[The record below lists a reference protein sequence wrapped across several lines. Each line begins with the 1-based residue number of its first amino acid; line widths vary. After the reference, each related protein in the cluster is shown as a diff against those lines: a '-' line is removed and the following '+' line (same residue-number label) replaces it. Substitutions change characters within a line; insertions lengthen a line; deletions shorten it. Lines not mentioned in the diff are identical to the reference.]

1 MRLFLCEKP
10 SLARDIAKFIGADK
24 RGEGFLSGGGVIVT
38 WARGHLLEQA
48 DPVAYGEQYGNLW
61 RLDVLPLIPQ
71 QWILEVKKEAR
82 GQFAVINRLLKQADE
97 VVIATDADREG
108 EVIARELLEY
118 CRFQGRVFRL
128 WLSALDDAS
137 IRAALADIWP
147 SEKTEALYRAGV
159 GRGRAD
165 WTTGMNLTR
174 LYTLKAR
181 EAGISGVISV
191 GRVQTPTL
199 AIVVRRDLE
208 IENFIPKPY
217 SDVIATLV
225 SDNIAP
231 PAKWG
236 AAALDCD
243 EEGRCVQQGIAAQVV
258 QLCLQAASATV
269 IDCQTKRQKKSAPL
283 AFSLGSLQQACAEKF
298 GMPAQKVLD
307 IAQSLYET
315 HKLTTYP
322 RTDCGYLPVSMREEV
337 RAVLAALMQTDPS
350 LKSHP
355 ALAQLNTSLVSRIW
369 NDKKITAHHG
379 IIPTKHVGD
388 LSRLSADERNVYHLI
403 RQHYLAQFLPQMEVD
418 ATEATFNI
426 GGQLFRTT
434 GNVTVV
440 AGWKALF
447 TDPTAQPA
455 QTQAEG
461 DVGSDKT
468 DASRLPPLQAGQ
480 TCPVQGAEE
489 KRLQTKPP
497 VPYNDGTLIAAMTN
511 AASFVTDSALKKVLK
526 ENAGIGTEATR
537 AGVIDTLIKRGFMVR
552 DGKVLRSTPTGRD
565 LVNALPA
572 VLTSP
577 GLTALWEQLLDEVAA
592 GRVSLDDFMA
602 KQNAWVSQL
611 VSQGK
616 TQPLAMQAPSGP
628 PCPACGGR
636 TVQRQ
641 GKNGVFFGC
650 VNYPACRGIAG
661 SGTGGGVL
669 KIPKGLKLNLR

>member
-10 SLARDIAKFIGADK
+10 SQARDIAKFIGAGQ
-24 RGEGFLSGGGVIVT
+24 RGDGFLSGPGVTVT

-48 DPVAYGEQYGNLW
+48 EPEAYGEQYGNPW
-61 RLDVLPLIPQ
+61 RLDVLPFVPQ
-71 QWILEVKKEAR
+71 QWKLEVKKDAR
-82 GQFAVINRLLKQADE
+82 SQFSVINRLLKQVDE

-137 IRAALADIWP
+137 IRSALANIWP

-165 WTTGMNLTR
+165 WVTGMNLTR

-181 EAGISGVISV
+181 EAGISGVMSV

-217 SDVIATLV
+217 SDVIATLI
-225 SDNIAP
+225 SDNIAFP
-231 PAKWG
+231 VKWV
-236 AAALDCD
+236 AAAQYCD
-243 EEGRCVQQGIAAQVV
+243 EEGRCIQAGIAAQVV
-258 QLCLQAASATV
+258 ELCRQTASATV

-298 GMPAQKVLD
+298 GMPAQQVLD

-355 ALAQLNTSLVSRIW
+355 ALAQLDISLVSRIW

-379 IIPTKHVGD
+379 IIPTKQAGD
-388 LSRLSADERNVYHLI
+388 LSRLSTDERNVYQLI

-426 GGQLFRTT
+426 SGQLFRTT
-434 GNVTVV
+434 GNVVVV

-447 TDPTAQPA
+447 TEPSRTAQIPA
-455 QTQAEG
+455 DGNE
-461 DVGSDKT
+461 DKEA
-468 DASRLPPLQAGQ
+468 ASRLPPLQAGQ
-480 TCPVQGAEE
+480 TCRVQGAEE

-511 AASFVTDSALKKVLK
+511 AASFVTDAALKKVLK

-537 AGVIDTLIKRGFMVR
+537 AGIIDTLVKRGFLVR
-552 DGKVLRSTPTGRD
+552 EKKVLRSTPTGRD
-565 LVNALPA
+565 LVSALPSA
-572 VLTSP
+572 LTSP

-592 GRVSLDDFMA
+592 GRVSLEDFMA
-602 KQNAWVSQL
+602 KQNAWVVQL
-611 VSQGK
+611 VCQGK
-616 TQPLAMQAPSGP
+616 SQPLAMQAPPGP
-628 PCPACGGR
+628 PCPVCGGR
-636 TVQRQ
+636 TAQRQ

-661 SGTGGGVL
+661 SGGGGPSM
-669 KIPKGLKLNLR
+669 KMSKGLKLNLR

>member
-10 SLARDIAKFIGADK
+10 SQARDIAKFIGAGQCGD
-24 RGEGFLSGGGVIVT
+24 GFLSGPGVIVT

-48 DPVAYGEQYGNLW
+48 EPEAYGEQYGNPW
-61 RLDVLPLIPQ
+61 RLDVLPFVPQ
-71 QWILEVKKEAR
+71 QWKLEVKKDGRA
-82 GQFAVINRLLKQADE
+82 QFSVINRLLKQVDE

-137 IRAALADIWP
+137 IRNALANIWP
-147 SEKTEALYRAGV
+147 SEKTEALYCAGV

-165 WTTGMNLTR
+165 WITGMNLTR

-181 EAGISGVISV
+181 EAGISGVMSV

-225 SDNIAP
+225 SDNIAFP
-231 PAKWG
+231 VKWV
-236 AAALDCD
+236 AAAQYCD
-243 EEGRCVQQGIAAQVV
+243 EEGRCIQAGIAKQVV
-258 QLCLQAASATV
+258 ELCRQIASATI

-322 RTDCGYLPVSMREEV
+322 RTDCSYLPVSMRDEV
-337 RAVLAALMQTDPS
+337 RAVLTALMQSDPS

-355 ALAQLNTSLVSRIW
+355 ALAQLDIGLISRIW

-379 IIPTKHVGD
+379 IIPTKQAGI
-388 LSRLSADERNVYHLI
+388 LSRLSTDERNMYQLI

-418 ATEATFNI
+418 TTEATFNI

-434 GNVTVV
+434 SNVVVV

-447 TDPTAQPA
+447 TEPSQTAQIPA
-455 QTQAEG
+455 DG
-461 DVGSDKT
+461 NDDKET
-468 DASRLPPLQAGQ
+468 VSRLSPLQAGQ
-480 TCPVQGAEE
+480 TCRVQGAEE
-489 KRLQTKPP
+489 KCLQTKTP
-497 VPYNDGTLIAAMTN
+497 VPYNDGTLIAAMMN
-511 AASFVTDSALKKVLK
+511 AASLVTNAALKKVLK

-537 AGVIDTLIKRGFMVR
+537 AGIIDTLVKRGFLVR
-552 DGKVLRSTPTGRD
+552 GEKG
-565 LVNALPA
+565 
-572 VLTSP
+572 
-577 GLTALWEQLLDEVAA
+577 AA
-592 GRVSLDDFMA
+592 FNTDRA
-602 KQNAWVSQL
+602 
-611 VSQGK
+611 
-616 TQPLAMQAPSGP
+616 
-628 PCPACGGR
+628 
-636 TVQRQ
+636 
-641 GKNGVFFGC
+641 
-650 VNYPACRGIAG
+650 
-661 SGTGGGVL
+661 
-669 KIPKGLKLNLR
+669 

>member
-10 SLARDIAKFIGADK
+10 SQARDIAKFIGAGQ
-24 RGEGFLSGGGVIVT
+24 RGDGFLSGPGVTVT

-48 DPVAYGEQYGNLW
+48 EPEAYGEQYGNPW
-61 RLDVLPLIPQ
+61 RLDVLPFVPQ
-71 QWILEVKKEAR
+71 QWKLEVKKDGRA
-82 GQFAVINRLLKQADE
+82 QFSVINRLLKQVDE

-137 IRAALADIWP
+137 IRNALANIWP

-165 WTTGMNLTR
+165 WVTGMNLTR

-181 EAGISGVISV
+181 EAGISGVMSV

-217 SDVIATLV
+217 SDVIATLI
-225 SDNIAP
+225 SDNIAFP
-231 PAKWG
+231 VKWV
-236 AAALDCD
+236 AAAQYCD
-243 EEGRCVQQGIAAQVV
+243 EEGRCIQAGIAAQVV
-258 QLCLQAASATV
+258 ELCRQTASATV

-298 GMPAQKVLD
+298 GMPAQQVLD

-355 ALAQLNTSLVSRIW
+355 ALAQLDTSLVSRIW

-379 IIPTKHVGD
+379 IIPTKQAGD
-388 LSRLSADERNVYHLI
+388 LSRLSTDERNVYQLI
-403 RQHYLAQFLPQMEVD
+403 RQHYLAQFLPLMEVD

-426 GGQLFRTT
+426 SGQLFRTT
-434 GNVTVV
+434 GNVVVV

-447 TDPTAQPA
+447 TEPSRTAQIPA
-455 QTQAEG
+455 DGNEDKEG
-461 DVGSDKT
+461 V
-468 DASRLPPLQAGQ
+468 SRLPPLQAGQ
-480 TCPVQGAEE
+480 TCRIQGAEE

-511 AASFVTDSALKKVLK
+511 AASFVTDAALKKVLK

-537 AGVIDTLIKRGFMVR
+537 AGIIDTLVKRGFLVR
-552 DGKVLRSTPTGRD
+552 DKKVLRSTPTGRD
-565 LVNALPA
+565 LVSALPSA
-572 VLTSP
+572 LTSP

-592 GRVSLDDFMA
+592 GRVSLEDFMA
-602 KQNAWVSQL
+602 KQNAWVVQL

-616 TQPLAMQAPSGP
+616 SQPLAMQAPPGP
-628 PCPACGGR
+628 PCPVCGGR
-636 TVQRQ
+636 TAQRQ
-641 GKNGVFFGC
+641 GKNGVFLGC

-661 SGTGGGVL
+661 SGSGGPTV
-669 KIPKGLKLNLR
+669 KMPKGLKLNLR

>member
-10 SLARDIAKFIGADK
+10 SQARDIAKFIGAGQ
-24 RGEGFLSGGGVIVT
+24 RGDGFLSGPGVTVT

-48 DPVAYGEQYGNLW
+48 EPEAYGEQYGKPW
-61 RLDVLPLIPQ
+61 RLEALPLVPQ
-71 QWILEVKKEAR
+71 QWKLEVKKDAR
-82 GQFAVINRLLKQADE
+82 SQFSVINRLLKQVDE

-137 IRAALADIWP
+137 IRSALANIWP

-165 WTTGMNLTR
+165 WVTGMNLTR

-181 EAGISGVISV
+181 EAGISGVMSV

-217 SDVIATLV
+217 SDVIATLI
-225 SDNIAP
+225 SDNIAFP
-231 PAKWG
+231 VKWV
-236 AAALDCD
+236 AAAQYCD
-243 EEGRCVQQGIAAQVV
+243 EEGRCIQAGIAAQVV
-258 QLCLQAASATV
+258 ELCRQTASATV

-283 AFSLGSLQQACAEKF
+283 AFSLGSLQQASAEKF
-298 GMPAQKVLD
+298 GMPAQQVLD

-322 RTDCGYLPVSMREEV
+322 RTDCGYLPVSMRDEV

-355 ALAQLNTSLVSRIW
+355 ALAQLDISLVSRIW

-379 IIPTKHVGD
+379 IIPTKQAGD
-388 LSRLSADERNVYHLI
+388 LSRLSTDERNVYQLI

-426 GGQLFRTT
+426 SGQLFRTT
-434 GNVTVV
+434 GNVVV
-440 AGWKALF
+440 VTGWKALF
-447 TDPTAQPA
+447 TEPSRTAQPPA
-455 QTQAEG
+455 DG
-461 DVGSDKT
+461 NDDKEA
-468 DASRLPPLQAGQ
+468 ASRLPPLQAGQ
-480 TCPVQGAEE
+480 TCRVQGAEE

-511 AASFVTDSALKKVLK
+511 AASFVTDAALKKVLK

-537 AGVIDTLIKRGFMVR
+537 AGIIDTLVKRGFLVR
-552 DGKVLRSTPTGRD
+552 DKKVLRSTPTGRD
-565 LVNALPA
+565 LVSALPSA
-572 VLTSP
+572 LTSP

-592 GRVSLDDFMA
+592 GRVSLEDFMA
-602 KQNAWVSQL
+602 KQNAWVVQL

-616 TQPLAMQAPSGP
+616 SQPLAMQAPPGP
-628 PCPACGGR
+628 PCPVCGGR
-636 TVQRQ
+636 TAQRQ

-661 SGTGGGVL
+661 SGGGGPTV
-669 KIPKGLKLNLR
+669 KMPKGLKLNLR

>member
-10 SLARDIAKFIGADK
+10 SQGRDIAKFIGASQ
-24 RGEGFLSGGGVIVT
+24 RGDGFLSGPGTIVT
-38 WARGHLLEQA
+38 WARGHLLEQSE
-48 DPVAYGEQYGNLW
+48 PEAYGEQYGNPW
-61 RLDVLPLIPQ
+61 RLEVLPLIPP
-71 QWILEVKKEAR
+71 QWKLEVKQDAR
-82 GQFAVINRLLKQADE
+82 KQFAVINRLLKQVDE

-118 CRFQGRVFRL
+118 CSFQGRVFRL

-137 IRAALADIWP
+137 IRTALADIWP

-165 WTTGMNLTR
+165 WVTGMNLTR

-181 EAGISGVISV
+181 EAGISGVMSV

-199 AIVVRRDLE
+199 AIVVRRDLD

-217 SDVIATLV
+217 SDVIATLI
-225 SDNIAP
+225 SDTIAFP
-231 PAKWG
+231 VKWVPA
-236 AAALDCD
+236 AQYCD
-243 EEGRCVQQGIAAQVV
+243 NEGRCIQAGIAAQVV
-258 QLCLQAASATV
+258 QLCLQAASAMV

-283 AFSLGSLQQACAEKF
+283 AFSLSSLQQACAEKF
-298 GMPAQKVLD
+298 GMPAQTVLD

-322 RTDCGYLPVSMREEV
+322 RTDCGYLPVSMRDDV

-350 LKSHP
+350 LQSHP
-355 ALAQLNTSLVSRIW
+355 ALAQLDTSLVTRIW
-369 NDKKITAHHG
+369 NDKEITAHHG
-379 IIPTKHVGD
+379 IIPTKQVGD
-388 LSRLSADERNVYHLI
+388 LSRLSADERNVYQLI

-447 TDPTAQPA
+447 TEPSRSA
-455 QTQAEG
+455 QTLVDG
-461 DVGSDKT
+461 NDDKE
-468 DASRLPPLQAGQ
+468 DSSRLPPLQAGQ
-480 TCPVQGAEE
+480 VCPVQGAEE

-511 AASFVTDSALKKVLK
+511 AASFVTDAALKKVLK

-537 AGVIDTLIKRGFMVR
+537 AGIIDTLVKRGFLER
-552 DGKVLRSTPTGRD
+552 DKKVLRSTTKGRD

-572 VLTSP
+572 ALTSP

-592 GRVSLDDFMA
+592 GRVSLDDFME
-602 KQNAWVSQL
+602 KQNAWIMQL

-616 TQPLAMQAPSGP
+616 SQPLAMQAPPGP
-628 PCPACGGR
+628 PCPVCGGR
-636 TVQRQ
+636 TAQRR
-641 GKNGVFFGC
+641 GKNGVFYGC

-661 SGTGGGVL
+661 SGTGGPAL
-669 KIPKGLKLNLR
+669 KMPKGLKLNLR

>member
-10 SLARDIAKFIGADK
+10 SQARDIAKFIGAGQ
-24 RGEGFLSGGGVIVT
+24 RGDGFLSGPGVIVT

-48 DPVAYGEQYGNLW
+48 EPEAYGEQYGNPW
-61 RLDVLPLIPQ
+61 RLDVLPFVPQ
-71 QWILEVKKEAR
+71 QWKLEVKKDSGA
-82 GQFAVINRLLKQADE
+82 QFSVINRLLKQVDE

-108 EVIARELLEY
+108 EVIARELLDY

-137 IRAALADIWP
+137 IRNALANIWP

-165 WTTGMNLTR
+165 WVTGMNLTR

-181 EAGISGVISV
+181 EAGISGVMSV

-208 IENFIPKPY
+208 IEHFIPKPY
-217 SDVIATLV
+217 FDVIATLI
-225 SDNIAP
+225 SDNIAFP
-231 PAKWG
+231 VKWV
-236 AAALDCD
+236 AAAQYCD
-243 EEGRCVQQGIAAQVV
+243 EEGRCIQAGIAAQVV
-258 QLCLQAASATV
+258 ELCRQTASATV

-307 IAQSLYET
+307 IAQNLYET

-322 RTDCGYLPVSMREEV
+322 RTDCGYLPVSMRDEV
-337 RAVLAALMQTDPS
+337 RAVLAALMQSDPS

-355 ALAQLNTSLVSRIW
+355 ALAQLDISLVSRIW

-379 IIPTKHVGD
+379 IIPTKQAGD
-388 LSRLSADERNVYHLI
+388 LSRLSTDERNVYQLL

-426 GGQLFRTT
+426 SGQLFRTT
-434 GNVTVV
+434 GNVVVV
-440 AGWKALF
+440 AGWKTLF
-447 TDPTAQPA
+447 TEPS
-455 QTQAEG
+455 QTEQIPVDG
-461 DVGSDKT
+461 NDDKEA
-468 DASRLPPLQAGQ
+468 ASRLPPLQVGQ
-480 TCPVQGAEE
+480 TCRVQGAEE

-511 AASFVTDSALKKVLK
+511 AASFVTDAALKKVLK

-537 AGVIDTLIKRGFMVR
+537 AGIIDTLVKRGFLVR
-552 DGKVLRSTPTGRD
+552 EKKALHSTPTGRD
-565 LVNALPA
+565 LISALPSA
-572 VLTSP
+572 LTSP

-592 GRVSLDDFMA
+592 GRVSLEDFMA
-602 KQNAWVSQL
+602 KQNAWMVQL

-616 TQPLAMQAPSGP
+616 SQPLAMQSPPGP
-628 PCPACGGR
+628 PCPECGGR

-650 VNYPACRGIAG
+650 VHYPSCRGIFGNG
-661 SGTGGGVL
+661 SLIV
-669 KIPKGLKLNLR
+669 KIPKGLKVNLR

>member
-10 SLARDIAKFIGADK
+10 SQARDIAKFIGAGQ
-24 RGEGFLSGGGVIVT
+24 RGDGFLSGPGVTVT

-48 DPVAYGEQYGNLW
+48 EPEAYGGQYGNPW
-61 RLDVLPLIPQ
+61 RLDVLPFVPQ
-71 QWILEVKKEAR
+71 QWKLEVKKDAR
-82 GQFAVINRLLKQADE
+82 SQFSVINRLLKQVDE

-137 IRAALADIWP
+137 IRSALANIWP

-165 WTTGMNLTR
+165 WVTGMNLTR

-181 EAGISGVISV
+181 EAGISGVMSV

-217 SDVIATLV
+217 SDVIATLI
-225 SDNIAP
+225 SDNIAFP
-231 PAKWG
+231 VKWV
-236 AAALDCD
+236 AAAQYCD
-243 EEGRCVQQGIAAQVV
+243 EEGRCIQAGIAAQVV
-258 QLCLQAASATV
+258 ELCRQTASATV

-283 AFSLGSLQQACAEKF
+283 AFSLGALQQACAEKF
-298 GMPAQKVLD
+298 GMPAQQVLD

-355 ALAQLNTSLVSRIW
+355 ALAQLDTSLVSRIW

-379 IIPTKHVGD
+379 IIPTKQAGD
-388 LSRLSADERNVYHLI
+388 LSRLSTDERNVYQLI

-426 GGQLFRTT
+426 SGQLFRTT
-434 GNVTVV
+434 GNVVVV

-447 TDPTAQPA
+447 TEPSRTAQIPA
-455 QTQAEG
+455 DGNEDKEG
-461 DVGSDKT
+461 V
-468 DASRLPPLQAGQ
+468 SRLPPLQAGQ
-480 TCPVQGAEE
+480 TCRVQGAEE

-511 AASFVTDSALKKVLK
+511 AASFVTDAALKKVLK

-537 AGVIDTLIKRGFMVR
+537 AGIIDTLVKRGFLVR
-552 DGKVLRSTPTGRD
+552 DKKVLRSTPTGRD
-565 LVNALPA
+565 LVSALPSA
-572 VLTSP
+572 LTSP

-592 GRVSLDDFMA
+592 GRVSLEDFMA
-602 KQNAWVSQL
+602 KQNAWVVQL

-616 TQPLAMQAPSGP
+616 SQPLAMQAPPGP
-628 PCPACGGR
+628 PCPICGGR
-636 TVQRQ
+636 TAQRQ

-661 SGTGGGVL
+661 SGSGGPTV
-669 KIPKGLKLNLR
+669 KMPKGLKLNLR

>member
-10 SLARDIAKFIGADK
+10 SQARDIAKFIGAGQ
-24 RGEGFLSGGGVIVT
+24 RGDGFLSGPGVTVT

-48 DPVAYGEQYGNLW
+48 EPEAYGEQYGNPW
-61 RLDVLPLIPQ
+61 RLDVLPLVPQ
-71 QWILEVKKEAR
+71 QWKLEVKKDAR
-82 GQFAVINRLLKQADE
+82 SQFSVINRLLKQVDE

-137 IRAALADIWP
+137 IRSALANIWP

-165 WTTGMNLTR
+165 WVTGMNLTR

-181 EAGISGVISV
+181 EAGISGVMSV

-217 SDVIATLV
+217 SDVIATLI
-225 SDNIAP
+225 SDNIAFP
-231 PAKWG
+231 VKWVV
-236 AAALDCD
+236 AAQYCD
-243 EEGRCVQQGIAAQVV
+243 EEGRCIQAGIAAQVV
-258 QLCLQAASATV
+258 ELCRQTASATV

-298 GMPAQKVLD
+298 GMPAQQVLD

-355 ALAQLNTSLVSRIW
+355 ALAQLDTSLVSRIW

-379 IIPTKHVGD
+379 IIPTKQAGD
-388 LSRLSADERNVYHLI
+388 LSRLSTDERNVYQLI

-426 GGQLFRTT
+426 SGQLFRTT
-434 GNVTVV
+434 GNVVVV

-447 TDPTAQPA
+447 TEPSRTAQIPA
-455 QTQAEG
+455 DGNEDKEG
-461 DVGSDKT
+461 V
-468 DASRLPPLQAGQ
+468 SRLPPLQAGQ
-480 TCPVQGAEE
+480 TCRVQGAEE

-511 AASFVTDSALKKVLK
+511 AASFVTDAALKKVLK

-537 AGVIDTLIKRGFMVR
+537 AGIIDTLVKRGFLVR
-552 DGKVLRSTPTGRD
+552 DKKVLRSTPTGRD
-565 LVNALPA
+565 LVSALPSA
-572 VLTSP
+572 LTSP

-592 GRVSLDDFMA
+592 GRVSLEDFMA
-602 KQNAWVSQL
+602 KQNAWVVQL

-616 TQPLAMQAPSGP
+616 SQPLAMQAPPGP
-628 PCPACGGR
+628 PCPVCGGR
-636 TVQRQ
+636 TAQRQ

-661 SGTGGGVL
+661 SGSGGPTV
-669 KIPKGLKLNLR
+669 KMPKGLKLNLR

>member
-10 SLARDIAKFIGADK
+10 SQARDIAKFIGAGQ
-24 RGEGFLSGGGVIVT
+24 RGDGFLSGPGVTVT

-48 DPVAYGEQYGNLW
+48 EPEAYGEQYGNPW
-61 RLDVLPLIPQ
+61 RLDVLPLVPQ
-71 QWILEVKKEAR
+71 QWKLEVKKDAR
-82 GQFAVINRLLKQADE
+82 SQFSVINRLLKQVDE

-137 IRAALADIWP
+137 IRSALANIWP

-165 WTTGMNLTR
+165 WVTGMNLTR

-181 EAGISGVISV
+181 EAGISGVMSV

-217 SDVIATLV
+217 SDVIATLI
-225 SDNIAP
+225 SDNIAFP
-231 PAKWG
+231 VKWVV
-236 AAALDCD
+236 AAQYCD
-243 EEGRCVQQGIAAQVV
+243 EEGRCIRAGIAAQVV
-258 QLCLQAASATV
+258 ELCRQTASATV

-298 GMPAQKVLD
+298 GMPAQQVLD

-355 ALAQLNTSLVSRIW
+355 ALAQLDTSLVSRIW

-379 IIPTKHVGD
+379 IIPTKQAGD
-388 LSRLSADERNVYHLI
+388 LSRLSTDERNVYQLI

-426 GGQLFRTT
+426 SGQLFRTT
-434 GNVTVV
+434 GNVVVV

-447 TDPTAQPA
+447 TEPSRTAQIPA
-455 QTQAEG
+455 DGNEDKEG
-461 DVGSDKT
+461 V
-468 DASRLPPLQAGQ
+468 SRLPPLQAGQ
-480 TCPVQGAEE
+480 TCRVQGAEE

-511 AASFVTDSALKKVLK
+511 AASFVTDAALKKVLK

-537 AGVIDTLIKRGFMVR
+537 AGIIDTLVKRGFLVR
-552 DGKVLRSTPTGRD
+552 DKKVLRSTPTGRD
-565 LVNALPA
+565 LVSALPSA
-572 VLTSP
+572 LTSP

-592 GRVSLDDFMA
+592 GRVSLEDFMA
-602 KQNAWVSQL
+602 KQNAWVVQL

-616 TQPLAMQAPSGP
+616 SQPLAMQAPPGP
-628 PCPACGGR
+628 PCPVCGGR
-636 TVQRQ
+636 TAQRQ

-661 SGTGGGVL
+661 SGSGGPTV
-669 KIPKGLKLNLR
+669 KMPKGLKLNLR

>member
-10 SLARDIAKFIGADK
+10 SQARDIAKFIGAGQ
-24 RGEGFLSGGGVIVT
+24 RGDGFLSGPGVTVT

-48 DPVAYGEQYGNLW
+48 EPEAYGGQYGNPW
-61 RLDVLPLIPQ
+61 RLDVLPFVPQ
-71 QWILEVKKEAR
+71 QWKLEVKKDAR
-82 GQFAVINRLLKQADE
+82 SQFSVINRLLKQVDE

-137 IRAALADIWP
+137 IRSALANIWP

-165 WTTGMNLTR
+165 WVTGMNLTR

-181 EAGISGVISV
+181 EAGISGVMSV

-217 SDVIATLV
+217 SDVIATLI
-225 SDNIAP
+225 SDNIAFP
-231 PAKWG
+231 VKWV
-236 AAALDCD
+236 AAAQYCD
-243 EEGRCVQQGIAAQVV
+243 EEGRCIQAGIAAQVV
-258 QLCLQAASATV
+258 ELCRQTASATV

-298 GMPAQKVLD
+298 GMPAQQVLD

-355 ALAQLNTSLVSRIW
+355 ALAQLDTSLVSRIW

-379 IIPTKHVGD
+379 IIPTKQAGD
-388 LSRLSADERNVYHLI
+388 LSRLSTDERNVYQLI

-426 GGQLFRTT
+426 SGQLFRTT
-434 GNVTVV
+434 GNVVVV

-447 TDPTAQPA
+447 TETSRTAQIPA
-455 QTQAEG
+455 DGNEDKEG
-461 DVGSDKT
+461 V
-468 DASRLPPLQAGQ
+468 SRLPPLQAGQ
-480 TCPVQGAEE
+480 TCRVQGAEE

-511 AASFVTDSALKKVLK
+511 AASFVTDAALKKVLK

-537 AGVIDTLIKRGFMVR
+537 AGIIDTLVKRGFLVR
-552 DGKVLRSTPTGRD
+552 EKKALHSTPTGRD
-565 LVNALPA
+565 LVSALPSA
-572 VLTSP
+572 LTSP

-592 GRVSLDDFMA
+592 GRVSLEDFMA
-602 KQNAWVSQL
+602 KQNAWVVQL

-616 TQPLAMQAPSGP
+616 SQPLAMQALPGP
-628 PCPACGGR
+628 PCPVCGGR
-636 TVQRQ
+636 TAQRQ

-661 SGTGGGVL
+661 SGSGGPTV
-669 KIPKGLKLNLR
+669 KMPKGLKLNLR

>member
-10 SLARDIAKFIGADK
+10 SQARDIAKFIGAGQCGDD
-24 RGEGFLSGGGVIVT
+24 FLSGPGVIVT

-48 DPVAYGEQYGNLW
+48 EPEAYGEQYGNPW
-61 RLDVLPLIPQ
+61 RLDVLPFVPQ
-71 QWILEVKKEAR
+71 QWKLEVKKDGRA
-82 GQFAVINRLLKQADE
+82 QFSVINRLLKQVDE
-97 VVIATDADREG
+97 VVISTDADREG

-137 IRAALADIWP
+137 IRNALANIWP
-147 SEKTEALYRAGV
+147 SEKTEALYCAGV

-165 WTTGMNLTR
+165 WITGMNLTR

-181 EAGISGVISV
+181 EAGISGVMSV

-225 SDNIAP
+225 SDNIAFSV
-231 PAKWG
+231 KWV
-236 AAALDCD
+236 AAAQYCD
-243 EEGRCVQQGIAAQVV
+243 EEGRCIQAGIAKQVV
-258 QLCLQAASATV
+258 ELCRQIASATV

-298 GMPAQKVLD
+298 GMLAQKVLD

-322 RTDCGYLPVSMREEV
+322 RTDCGYLPVSMRDEV
-337 RAVLAALMQTDPS
+337 RAVLTALMQSDPS
-350 LKSHP
+350 LKSYP
-355 ALAQLNTSLVSRIW
+355 ALAQLDISLISRIW
-369 NDKKITAHHG
+369 DDKKITAHHG
-379 IIPTKHVGD
+379 IIPTKQAGN
-388 LSRLSADERNVYHLI
+388 LSRLSTDERNVYQLI

-434 GNVTVV
+434 GNVVVV

-447 TDPTAQPA
+447 TEPSQTAQLPA
-455 QTQAEG
+455 DG
-461 DVGSDKT
+461 NDDKE
-468 DASRLPPLQAGQ
+468 AVSRLSPLQAGQ
-480 TCPVQGAEE
+480 TCRLQGAEE
-489 KRLQTKPP
+489 KRLQTKTP
-497 VPYNDGTLIAAMTN
+497 VPYNDGTLIAAMMN
-511 AASFVTDSALKKVLK
+511 AASLVTDAALKKVLK

-537 AGVIDTLIKRGFMVR
+537 AGIIDTLVKRGFLVR
-552 DGKVLRSTPTGRD
+552 EKKALHSTSTGRD
-565 LVNALPA
+565 LVSALPSA
-572 VLTSP
+572 LTSP

-592 GRVSLDDFMA
+592 GRVSLEDFMA
-602 KQNAWVSQL
+602 KQKAWVVQL

-616 TQPLAMQAPSGP
+616 SQPLAMQSPPGP
-628 PCPACGGR
+628 PCPECGGR

-650 VNYPACRGIAG
+650 VNYPLCRGISG
-661 SGTGGGVL
+661 SGGLIV
-669 KIPKGLKLNLR
+669 KIPTGLKVNLR

>member
-10 SLARDIAKFIGADK
+10 SQARDIAKFIGAGQ
-24 RGEGFLSGGGVIVT
+24 RGDGFLSGPGVTVT

-48 DPVAYGEQYGNLW
+48 EPEAYGEQYGNPW
-61 RLDVLPLIPQ
+61 RLDVLPFVPQ
-71 QWILEVKKEAR
+71 QWKLEVKKDGRA
-82 GQFAVINRLLKQADE
+82 QFSVINRLLKQVDE

-137 IRAALADIWP
+137 IRNALANIWP

-165 WTTGMNLTR
+165 WVTGMNLTR

-181 EAGISGVISV
+181 EAGISGVMSV

-217 SDVIATLV
+217 SDVIATLI
-225 SDNIAP
+225 SDNIAFP
-231 PAKWG
+231 VKWV
-236 AAALDCD
+236 AAAQYCD
-243 EEGRCVQQGIAAQVV
+243 EEGRCIQAGIAAQVV
-258 QLCLQAASATV
+258 ELCRQTASATV

-298 GMPAQKVLD
+298 GMPAQQVLD

-355 ALAQLNTSLVSRIW
+355 ALAQLDTSLVSRIW

-379 IIPTKHVGD
+379 IIPTKQAGD
-388 LSRLSADERNVYHLI
+388 LSRLSTDERNVYQLI

-426 GGQLFRTT
+426 SGQLFRTT
-434 GNVTVV
+434 GNVVVV

-447 TDPTAQPA
+447 TEPSRTAQIPA
-455 QTQAEG
+455 DG
-461 DVGSDKT
+461 NDDKEA
-468 DASRLPPLQAGQ
+468 ASRLPPLQAGQ
-480 TCPVQGAEE
+480 TCRVQGAEE

-511 AASFVTDSALKKVLK
+511 AASFVTDAALKKVLK

-537 AGVIDTLIKRGFMVR
+537 AGIIDTLVKRGFLVR
-552 DGKVLRSTPTGRD
+552 DKKVLRSTPTGRD
-565 LVNALPA
+565 LVSALPSA
-572 VLTSP
+572 LTSP

-592 GRVSLDDFMA
+592 GRVSLEDFMA
-602 KQNAWVSQL
+602 KQNAWVVQL

-616 TQPLAMQAPSGP
+616 SQPLAMQAPPGP
-628 PCPACGGR
+628 PCPVCGGR
-636 TVQRQ
+636 TAQRQ

-661 SGTGGGVL
+661 SGSGGPSM
-669 KIPKGLKLNLR
+669 KMPKGLKLNLR

>member
-10 SLARDIAKFIGADK
+10 SQARDIAKFIGAGQ
-24 RGEGFLSGGGVIVT
+24 RGDGFLSGPGVIVT

-48 DPVAYGEQYGNLW
+48 EPEAYGEQYGKPW
-61 RLDVLPLIPQ
+61 RLEVLPLVPQ
-71 QWILEVKKEAR
+71 QWKLEVKKDGRA
-82 GQFAVINRLLKQADE
+82 QFSVINRLLKQVDE

-137 IRAALADIWP
+137 IRNALANIWP

-165 WTTGMNLTR
+165 WVTGMNLTR

-181 EAGISGVISV
+181 EAGISGVMSV

-217 SDVIATLV
+217 SDVIATLI
-225 SDNIAP
+225 SDNIAFP
-231 PAKWG
+231 VKWV
-236 AAALDCD
+236 AAAQYCD
-243 EEGRCVQQGIAAQVV
+243 EEGRCIQAGIAAQVV
-258 QLCLQAASATV
+258 ELCRQTASATV

-298 GMPAQKVLD
+298 GMSAQKVLD

-322 RTDCGYLPVSMREEV
+322 RTDCGYLPVSMRDEV
-337 RAVLAALMQTDPS
+337 RAVLAALMQSDPL

-355 ALAQLNTSLVSRIW
+355 ALAQLDISLVSRIW

-379 IIPTKHVGD
+379 IIPTKQAGN
-388 LSRLSADERNVYHLI
+388 LSRLSTDERNVYQLI

-418 ATEATFNI
+418 ATEATFNT

-434 GNVTVV
+434 GNVVVV
-440 AGWKALF
+440 AGWKTLF
-447 TDPTAQPA
+447 TEPSQTKQIPA
-455 QTQAEG
+455 DG
-461 DVGSDKT
+461 NDDKEV
-468 DASRLPPLQAGQ
+468 ASRLPPLQAGQ
-480 TCPVQGAEE
+480 TCRVQGAEE
-489 KRLQTKPP
+489 KLLQTKPP

-511 AASFVTDSALKKVLK
+511 AASFVTDAALKKVLK

-537 AGVIDTLIKRGFMVR
+537 AGIIDTLVKRGFLVR
-552 DGKVLRSTPTGRD
+552 EKKALHSTPTGRD
-565 LVNALPA
+565 LVSALPSA
-572 VLTSP
+572 LTSP

-592 GRVSLDDFMA
+592 GRVSLEAFMA
-602 KQNAWVSQL
+602 KQNAWVVQL
-611 VSQGK
+611 VSQGIS
-616 TQPLAMQAPSGP
+616 QPLAMQAPPGP
-628 PCPACGGR
+628 PCPECGGR

-661 SGTGGGVL
+661 SCSGGPTV
-669 KIPKGLKLNLR
+669 KMPKGLKLNLR

>member
-10 SLARDIAKFIGADK
+10 SQARDIAKFIDAGQ
-24 RGEGFLSGGGVIVT
+24 RGDGFLSGPGVIVT

-48 DPVAYGEQYGNLW
+48 EPEAYGEQYGNSW
-61 RLDVLPLIPQ
+61 RLDVLSFVPQ
-71 QWILEVKKEAR
+71 QWKLEVKKGGRA
-82 GQFAVINRLLKQADE
+82 QFSVINRLLKQVDE

-137 IRAALADIWP
+137 IRNALANIWP

-165 WTTGMNLTR
+165 WLTGMNLTR

-181 EAGISGVISV
+181 EAGISGVMSV

-217 SDVIATLV
+217 SDVIATLI
-225 SDNIAP
+225 SDNIAFP
-231 PAKWG
+231 VKWV
-236 AAALDCD
+236 AAAQYCD
-243 EEGRCVQQGIAAQVV
+243 EEGRCIQAGIAAQVV
-258 QLCLQAASATV
+258 ELCRQTASATV

-322 RTDCGYLPVSMREEV
+322 RTDCGYLPVSMRDEV
-337 RAVLAALMQTDPS
+337 RAVLAALMQSDPS

-355 ALAQLNTSLVSRIW
+355 ALAQLDISLVSRIW

-379 IIPTKHVGD
+379 IIPTKQAGD
-388 LSRLSADERNVYHLI
+388 LSRLSTDERNVYQLL

-426 GGQLFRTT
+426 SGQLFRTT
-434 GNVTVV
+434 GNVVVV
-440 AGWKALF
+440 AGWKTLF
-447 TDPTAQPA
+447 TEPS
-455 QTQAEG
+455 QTKQKSADG
-461 DVGSDKT
+461 NDDKEA
-468 DASRLPPLQAGQ
+468 ASRLPPLQAGQ
-480 TCPVQGAEE
+480 TCRVQGTEE
-489 KRLQTKPP
+489 KRPQTKPP

-511 AASFVTDSALKKVLK
+511 AASFVTDAALKKVLK

-537 AGVIDTLIKRGFMVR
+537 AGIIDTLVKRGFLVR
-552 DGKVLRSTPTGRD
+552 EKKTLHSTPTGRD
-565 LVNALPA
+565 LISALPSA
-572 VLTSP
+572 LTSP

-592 GRVSLDDFMA
+592 GRVSLEAFMA
-602 KQNAWVSQL
+602 KQKAWVVQL

-616 TQPLAMQAPSGP
+616 SQPLAIKSPPGP
-628 PCPACGGR
+628 PCPECGGR

-650 VNYPACRGIAG
+650 VNYPSCRGI
-661 SGTGGGVL
+661 SGNGVL
-669 KIPKGLKLNLR
+669 IVKIPKGLKANLL

>member
-10 SLARDIAKFIGADK
+10 SQARDIAKFIGAGQ
-24 RGEGFLSGGGVIVT
+24 RGDGFLSGTGVIVT

-48 DPVAYGEQYGNLW
+48 EPEAYGEQYGNPW
-61 RLDVLPLIPQ
+61 RLDVLPFVPQ
-71 QWILEVKKEAR
+71 QWKLEVKKDGRA
-82 GQFAVINRLLKQADE
+82 QFSVINRLLKQVDE

-118 CRFQGRVFRL
+118 CCFQGLVFRL
-128 WLSALDDAS
+128 WLSALDDVS
-137 IRAALADIWP
+137 IRNALANIWP

-165 WTTGMNLTR
+165 WVTGMNLTR

-181 EAGISGVISV
+181 EAGISGVMSV

-217 SDVIATLV
+217 SDVIATLI
-225 SDNIAP
+225 SDNIAFP
-231 PAKWG
+231 VKWV
-236 AAALDCD
+236 AATQYCD
-243 EEGRCVQQGIAAQVV
+243 EEGRCIQAGIAAQVV
-258 QLCLQAASATV
+258 ELCRQIGSATV

-322 RTDCGYLPVSMREEV
+322 RTDCGYLPVSMRDEV
-337 RAVLAALMQTDPS
+337 RAVLAALIQSDPS

-355 ALAQLNTSLVSRIW
+355 ALAQLDISLVSRIW
-369 NDKKITAHHG
+369 DDKKITAHHG
-379 IIPTKHVGD
+379 IIPTKQAGD
-388 LSRLSADERNVYHLI
+388 LSRLSTDERNVYQLL

-418 ATEATFNI
+418 VTEATFNI
-426 GGQLFRTT
+426 SGQLFRTT
-434 GNVTVV
+434 GNVVVV
-440 AGWKALF
+440 AGWKTLF
-447 TDPTAQPA
+447 TEPSQTKQIPA
-455 QTQAEG
+455 DG
-461 DVGSDKT
+461 NDDKEV
-468 DASRLPPLQAGQ
+468 ASRLPPLQTGQ
-480 TCPVQGAEE
+480 TCRVQGAEE

-511 AASFVTDSALKKVLK
+511 AASFVTNAALKKVLK

-537 AGVIDTLIKRGFMVR
+537 AGIIDTLVKRGFLVR
-552 DGKVLRSTPTGRD
+552 EKKALHSTPTGRD
-565 LVNALPA
+565 LISALPSA
-572 VLTSP
+572 LTSP

-592 GRVSLDDFMA
+592 GRVSLEAFMA
-602 KQNAWVSQL
+602 KQKAWVAQL

-616 TQPLAMQAPSGP
+616 SQPLAIQSPPGP
-628 PCPACGGR
+628 PCPECGGR

-650 VNYPACRGIAG
+650 VNYPSCRGI
-661 SGTGGGVL
+661 SGNGGLIV
-669 KIPKGLKLNLR
+669 KIPKGLKANLR

>member
-10 SLARDIAKFIGADK
+10 SQTRDIAKFTGAGQCGD
-24 RGEGFLSGGGVIVT
+24 GFLSGPGVIVT

-48 DPVAYGEQYGNLW
+48 EPEAYGEQYGNPW
-61 RLDVLPLIPQ
+61 RLDVLPFVPQ
-71 QWILEVKKEAR
+71 QWKLEVKKDGRA
-82 GQFAVINRLLKQADE
+82 QFSVINRLLKQVDE

-137 IRAALADIWP
+137 IRNALANIWP
-147 SEKTEALYRAGV
+147 SEKTEALYCAGV

-165 WTTGMNLTR
+165 WITGMNLTH

-181 EAGISGVISV
+181 EAGISGVMSV

-225 SDNIAP
+225 SDNIAFP
-231 PAKWG
+231 VKWV
-236 AAALDCD
+236 AAAQYCD
-243 EEGRCVQQGIAAQVV
+243 EEGRCIQAGIAKQVV
-258 QLCLQAASATV
+258 ELCRQIASATI

-322 RTDCGYLPVSMREEV
+322 RTDCSYLPVSMRDEV
-337 RAVLAALMQTDPS
+337 RAVLTALMQSDPS

-355 ALAQLNTSLVSRIW
+355 ALAQLDIGLISRIW

-379 IIPTKHVGD
+379 IIPTKQAGI
-388 LSRLSADERNVYHLI
+388 LSRLSTDERNMYQLI

-418 ATEATFNI
+418 TTEATFNI

-434 GNVTVV
+434 SNVVVV

-447 TDPTAQPA
+447 TEPSQTAQIPA
-455 QTQAEG
+455 DG
-461 DVGSDKT
+461 NDDKET
-468 DASRLPPLQAGQ
+468 VSRLSPLQAGQ
-480 TCPVQGAEE
+480 TCRVQGAEE
-489 KRLQTKPP
+489 KRLQTKTP
-497 VPYNDGTLIAAMTN
+497 VPYNDGTLIAAMMN
-511 AASFVTDSALKKVLK
+511 AASLVTNAALKKVLK

-537 AGVIDTLIKRGFMVR
+537 AGIIDTLVKRGFLVR
-552 DGKVLRSTPTGRD
+552 GKKALHSTPTGRD
-565 LVNALPA
+565 LVNALPSA
-572 VLTSP
+572 LTSP

-602 KQNAWVSQL
+602 KQKAWVVQL

-616 TQPLAMQAPSGP
+616 SQPLAMQSPPGP
-628 PCPACGGR
+628 PCPECGGR

-650 VNYPACRGIAG
+650 VNYPSCRGISG
-661 SGTGGGVL
+661 SGGLIV
-669 KIPKGLKLNLR
+669 KIPKSLKVNLR